1 VSDLLDCLR
10 DLRTLAELGEEVDTE
25 ELQSMLAVLR
35 ATGESRTRAELE
47 AIQAELKALEA
58 VTAVQRDAVGQRLA
72 ELAKSREGIDGYN
85 HLKAFHT
92 AQRLSKRA

>member
-1 VSDLLDCLR
+1 LSDLLDCLR

-25 ELQSMLAVLR
+25 ELQAMLAVLR
-35 ATGESRTRAELE
+35 ATGESRTRAELK

-58 VTAVQRDAVGQRLA
+58 VTAAQRDAVGQRLA